1 MDTFSFLNEIVASHA
16 GGLDIRAYTTKITE
30 ELSKLESQCLQDYLT
45 VSSDVEELSKEIDSQ
60 LAMLTKIE
68 SVVDSFQGHI
78 A

>member
-45 VSSDVEELSKEIDSQ
+45 VSSDVEDLTKEIDSQ
-60 LAMLTKIE
+60 LAVLTKIE